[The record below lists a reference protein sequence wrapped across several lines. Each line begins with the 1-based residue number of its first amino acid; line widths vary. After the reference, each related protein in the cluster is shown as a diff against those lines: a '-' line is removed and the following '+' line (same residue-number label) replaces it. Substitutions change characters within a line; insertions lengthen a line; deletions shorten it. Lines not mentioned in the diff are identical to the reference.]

1 MLKSYV
7 YENLGAGVTDP
18 ARQLPAA
25 LGFEIAADITLAPV
39 VDYSA
44 TYGNLLDTLKRVAER
59 ATENGT
65 QLFFGVLPV
74 WAGGRVVPRFE
85 TQVNMWGRDRT
96 NLSIGTGALAMNMTV
111 TGVHLKAD
119 RNGET
124 IIPRVAQV
132 EDK

>member
-1 MLKSYV
+1 
-7 YENLGAGVTDP
+7 
-18 ARQLPAA
+18 
-25 LGFEIAADITLAPV
+25 
-39 VDYSA
+39 
-44 TYGNLLDTLKRVAER
+44 
-59 ATENGT
+59 
-65 QLFFGVLPV
+65 
-74 WAGGRVVPRFE
+74 
-85 TQVNMWGRDRT
+85 MWGRDRT